1 MKNGWTLTRDV
12 VLFSM
17 LLGVVCSLTACNTEK
32 KPEQA
37 TTADANA
44 HPGKAIHDA
53 NCISCHDT
61 GKYTR
66 ADRTVKDF
74 KQLVGRVQVCDANL
88 GAKLSEKDLTQITAY
103 LNDTF
108 YKFPKP

>member
-1 MKNGWTLTRDV
+1 MKVISL
-12 VLFSM
+12 S
-17 LLGVVCSLTACNTEK
+17 LLALVMASVAACNTEK

-66 ADRTVKDF
+66 ADRLISDF
-74 KQLVGRVQVCDANL
+74 NQLSARVRVCDANL
-88 GAKLSEKDLTQITAY
+88 GAKLSDKDLSSVTDY
-103 LNDTF
+103 LNESF

>member
-1 MKNGWTLTRDV
+1 MKTPVFYG
-12 VLFSM
+12 VLF
-17 LLGVVCSLTACNTEK
+17 LGMVLGLGACNSEK
-32 KPEQA
+32 AGAPA
-37 TTADANA
+37 SIADANA

-66 ADRTVKDF
+66 ADRLISDF
-74 KQLVGRVQVCDANL
+74 NQLSARVRVCDANL
-88 GAKLSEKDLTQITAY
+88 GAKLSDKDLSSVTDY
-103 LNDTF
+103 LNETF

>member
-1 MKNGWTLTRDV
+1 MKV
-12 VLFSM
+12 IVLS
-17 LLGVVCSLTACNTEK
+17 LLALVMVSLVACNAEK
-32 KPEQA
+32 QDGVQTA
-37 TTADANA
+37 TADPNA

-66 ADRTVKDF
+66 ADRLISDF
-74 KQLVGRVQVCDANL
+74 NQLSARVRVCDANL
-88 GAKLSEKDLTQITAY
+88 GAKLSDKDLSSVTDY
-103 LNDTF
+103 LNETF